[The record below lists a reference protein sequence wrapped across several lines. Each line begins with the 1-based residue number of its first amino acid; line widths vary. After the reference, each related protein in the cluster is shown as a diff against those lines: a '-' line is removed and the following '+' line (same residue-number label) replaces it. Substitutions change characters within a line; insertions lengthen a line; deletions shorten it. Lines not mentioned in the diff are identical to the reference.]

1 MQRATSVVEPGMA
14 EASAATTIYAY
25 DGHNV
30 YSSGGACL
38 RHARPHRSVG
48 CLRKM
53 WVTGRLWTSHSPG
66 TNHIKIRDE
75 SCLCC
80 QPYLQYGGTYS
91 MMQSYQPELSQ
102 RRGMLSSLH
111 LFLARTGQVLLVIT
125 VSVSLLSIGAFYQV
139 PKTFSRAVS
148 RK

>member
-53 WVTGRLWTSHSPG
+53 WVTGRLYTSTMGISS
-66 TNHIKIRDE
+66 IVVAALA
-75 SCLCC
+75 SA
-80 QPYLQYGGTYS
+80 
-91 MMQSYQPELSQ
+91 
-102 RRGMLSSLH
+102 ML
-111 LFLARTGQVLLVIT
+111 VLLYLERDIPMLFRWVG
-125 VSVSLLSIGAFYQV
+125 VSLVF
-139 PKTFSRAVS
+139 
-148 RK
+148 

>member
-53 WVTGRLWTSHSPG
+53 WVTGRLYTPRPSFVYSSGGACLRHAGGHGIPDLATALGSTFPPASP
-66 TNHIKIRDE
+66 
-75 SCLCC
+75 
-80 QPYLQYGGTYS
+80 Q
-91 MMQSYQPELSQ
+91 
-102 RRGMLSSLH
+102 
-111 LFLARTGQVLLVIT
+111 
-125 VSVSLLSIGAFYQV
+125 
-139 PKTFSRAVS
+139 
-148 RK
+148 

>member
-53 WVTGRLWTSHSPG
+53 WVTGRLYTHDVHLVYSSGCARATTSAMQKSHSRRRTTHEQHDTFG
-66 TNHIKIRDE
+66 TGKFDV
-75 SCLCC
+75 L
-80 QPYLQYGGTYS
+80 T
-91 MMQSYQPELSQ
+91 
-102 RRGMLSSLH
+102 
-111 LFLARTGQVLLVIT
+111 RT
-125 VSVSLLSIGAFYQV
+125 
-139 PKTFSRAVS
+139 P
-148 RK
+148 